1 MDSSEKPKILSDA
14 DIKWESRKLG
24 TMVGLC
30 AVFIA
35 SVIGGKTLS
44 LAPRTN
50 MISAAATGGVTG
62 YMWHGFTRQAY
73 QKQRHQLLEEASS
86 KGVIP
91 EF

>member
-1 MDSSEKPKILSDA
+1 IMSDS
-14 DIKWESRKLG
+14 DIAWESRKLG
-24 TMVGLC
+24 AMVGVC

-35 SVIGGKTLS
+35 SVIGGKTLGLS
-44 LAPRTN
+44 PRTN

-73 QKQRHQLLEEASS
+73 QKKRHQLLEEASA
-86 KGVIP
+86 KGIIP